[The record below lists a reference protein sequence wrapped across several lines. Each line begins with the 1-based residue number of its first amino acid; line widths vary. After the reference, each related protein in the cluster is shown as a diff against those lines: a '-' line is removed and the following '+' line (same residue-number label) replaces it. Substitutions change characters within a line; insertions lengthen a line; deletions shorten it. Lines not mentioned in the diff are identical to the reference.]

1 MTSQLEVFGPFDI
14 PFGLVGSVKTIS
26 KAEVT
31 AFWAKDDAEQ
41 FKTKHGVYIFAMRAA
56 KGFTPWY
63 VGRAG
68 TGFVK
73 EIFTSDK
80 VLKYREVFDRGTKGS
95 PVMFFVT
102 KGGSRNKVGAKII
115 GEVEQSLI
123 VAAGA
128 KNSELV
134 NVHHNKDREWCIK
147 GVMYSSP
154 GKPTTTA
161 RQFKAMMGMK

>member
-1 MTSQLEVFGPFDI
+1 MTTQLEVFGPFGI
-14 PFGLVGSVKTIS
+14 PFDLVGSVKKIG
-26 KAEVT
+26 KAEET
-31 AFWAKDDAEQ
+31 AFWAQDGVDQ

-68 TGFVK
+68 KGFVK
-73 EIFTSDK
+73 EIFTPDK
-80 VLKYREVFDRGTKGS
+80 VVKYREVFDRGTRGS

-102 KGGSRNKVGAKII
+102 KGGSRNKVGTKVI
-115 GEVEQSLI
+115 GEVEQALI

-128 KNSELV
+128 KNSNLV

-154 GKPTTTA
+154 GKPTTIA